1 MYLCG
6 LYGLTEQDI
15 ICHCEGHDL
24 GIASNHGDVLHWWPK
39 HGKNMDTF
47 RAEVAARLGGSEPDT
62 LWSRFSPVEASRP
75 ATW

>member
-1 MYLCG
+1 MYLCE

-47 RAEVAARLGGSEPDT
+47 RAAVKDKLGALSCAGHARGAGAAR
-62 LWSRFSPVEASRP
+62 R
-75 ATW
+75 